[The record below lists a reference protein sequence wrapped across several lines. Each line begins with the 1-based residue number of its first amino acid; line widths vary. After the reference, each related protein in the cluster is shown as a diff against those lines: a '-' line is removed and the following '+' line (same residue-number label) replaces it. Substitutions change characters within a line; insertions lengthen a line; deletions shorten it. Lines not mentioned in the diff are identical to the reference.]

1 MVAQGIHHR
10 LPKDIWTKIIE
21 IQSNFAI
28 ACNFLRNTGQGLLAK
43 DIANGTNNIR
53 SALIKKC
60 KYYYDLVEVMGV
72 RENANPTD
80 IVDSTSELVPNLNA
94 ESEPEPNEEDRA
106 DPLLLLLTDDI
117 EEYDTKDPPEPTT
130 WVNNTSSP
138 APDLAAAQA
147 GSKSK
152 ASSKKS
158 RFLKANKALR
168 ALPKFPQR
176 ADHCYLH
183 ESKLTT
189 IPDGI
194 NGGWPT
200 QIDFGKLLSR
210 VQGFQMYLEHM
221 ILGQLPSQFFDEV
234 VEQYQTLGVYR
245 ACDFPIAPPLNNKF
259 LLQKVLVPKIA
270 RSLIAQGMDLAVTD
284 GKVMCVCWK
293 RAATLARLYFPILIK
308 RSSKIRLKFQ
318 HRSS

>member
-10 LPKDIWTKIIE
+10 IPKDIWTKIIE

-60 KYYYDLVEVMGV
+60 KYYYDLAEVMGV

-152 ASSKKS
+152 ASSKK
-158 RFLKANKALR
+158 
-168 ALPKFPQR
+168 
-176 ADHCYLH
+176 C
-183 ESKLTT
+183 
-189 IPDGI
+189 
-194 NGGWPT
+194 
-200 QIDFGKLLSR
+200 
-210 VQGFQMYLEHM
+210 M
-221 ILGQLPSQFFDEV
+221 IL
-234 VEQYQTLGVYR
+234 
-245 ACDFPIAPPLNNKF
+245 
-259 LLQKVLVPKIA
+259 
-270 RSLIAQGMDLAVTD
+270 
-284 GKVMCVCWK
+284 
-293 RAATLARLYFPILIK
+293 
-308 RSSKIRLKFQ
+308 
-318 HRSS
+318 

>member
-10 LPKDIWTKIIE
+10 IPKDIWTKIIE

-60 KYYYDLVEVMGV
+60 KYYYDLAEVMGV

-168 ALPKFPQR
+168 ALPKVRTRRDSKNPLALYLPFPQR

-234 VEQYQTLGVYR
+234 VEQYQTLGVLPNCAPSEQQIPLTKSLSAQDSQVAHCAGYGSC
-245 ACDFPIAPPLNNKF
+245 CDRWKGYVCVLEESCHFGSIVFPNPD
-259 LLQKVLVPKIA
+259 QEE
-270 RSLIAQGMDLAVTD
+270 
-284 GKVMCVCWK
+284 
-293 RAATLARLYFPILIK
+293 
-308 RSSKIRLKFQ
+308 
-318 HRSS
+318 